1 MFRAERC
8 QSTCSMLFH
17 PYVTG
22 SAKTSHV
29 HTQPEACFIAPS
41 YKTML
46 NNNAY
51 LLPPLANVTGLLFQ
65 SAFYQPY
72 KFTTGEMMPMAD
84 SKSAMES
91 CYCSHC

>member
-17 PYVTG
+17 PWLVFAG

-29 HTQPEACFIAPS
+29 PTQPEACFIAPS

-46 NNNAY
+46 NNYAY
-51 LLPPLANVTGLLFQ
+51 LLPPLANVNW
-65 SAFYQPY
+65 SAFPER
-72 KFTTGEMMPMAD
+72 FLPAI
-84 SKSAMES
+84 
-91 CYCSHC
+91 